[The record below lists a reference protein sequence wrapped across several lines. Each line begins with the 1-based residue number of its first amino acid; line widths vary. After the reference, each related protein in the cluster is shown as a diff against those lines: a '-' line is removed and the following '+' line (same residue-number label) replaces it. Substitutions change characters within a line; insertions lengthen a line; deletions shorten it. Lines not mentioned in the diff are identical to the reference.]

1 MSMSDM
7 EAPKVENIQA
17 HIEATPESGNRV
29 QQDRA
34 IVRASSESVTTNR
47 PRTES
52 NLLSKRERSSNEAGA
67 MAVPNR

>member
-7 EAPKVENIQA
+7 EAPKVESMQA
-17 HIEATPESGNRV
+17 HIEATPESENRM
-29 QQDRA
+29 QQNRA
-34 IVRASSESVTTNR
+34 IVRASSESLATSR

-52 NLLSKRERSSNEAGA
+52 NLLSKRERPSNEAGA